1 MAPGVN
7 KDPSVHPS
15 SAERKGHRVK
25 TRLAAALV
33 ALGLPSCQQDRDQA
47 GAPAAETSGDAGAQS
62 VGVQAADYPLEVWGD
77 LPVSEAWD
85 SAGIR
90 IVENASPEEGSR
102 LHWEIG
108 PEPDVTIGD
117 IDGEDPYL
125 LSYAWDATRLSD
137 GRIVVA
143 DRSTSELRVF
153 DATGAYLTKWGGEGE
168 GPGEFPWMSLG
179 DVEPWPGDSIVA
191 WYSDAQTI
199 SVFDSE
205 GNFGRSFNRAGAGQ
219 RPWEVARPE
228 LVRRDGSILAVLEQG
243 ENAGTA
249 EVRILNGEGGLHM
262 SLGHHA
268 SRRALYFSRE
278 LKLGLWGDLAV
289 VSTNHKYE
297 LRAFA
302 ADGTLVRIVRRGH
315 VPRVPR
321 AEDIMVDPRLRPELR
336 IPMEAEMRKVPQSRL
351 EEYFPAFAEI
361 MSDAAGYLWVREYE
375 PPKEAGPA
383 LVWTVF
389 SPEGRVLGF
398 VETPAGLKV
407 YEIGEDYLLGH
418 AEGELDVEMIQVW
431 PLRR

>member
-1 MAPGVN
+1 M
-7 KDPSVHPS
+7 
-15 SAERKGHRVK
+15 K
-25 TRLAAALV
+25 TRIAALV
-33 ALGLPSCQQDRDQA
+33 ATMGMAACQQDREQDC
-47 GAPAAETSGDAGAQS
+47 APSAETTGDADAQS
-62 VGVQAADYPLEVWGD
+62 AGVQAEDYPLEVWGD
-77 LPVSEAWD
+77 LPVSEARD

-102 LHWEIG
+102 LHWVIG
-108 PEPDVTIGD
+108 PEPDVSIGD

-179 DVEPWPGDSIVA
+179 DVEPWPGDSIIA

-205 GNFGRSFNRAGAGQ
+205 GNFGRLFNRPGAGQ
-219 RPWEVARPE
+219 MPWEVSRPE

-249 EVRILNGEGGLHM
+249 EVRILDGDGGLHM
-262 SLGHHA
+262 SLGLHA

-297 LRAFA
+297 LKAFA
-302 ADGTLVRIVRRGH
+302 DDGTLVRIVRREH
-315 VPRVPR
+315 VPRIPR
-321 AEDIMVDPRLRPELR
+321 AEDIMVDPGLRPEWR
-336 IPMEAEMRKVPQSRL
+336 IPMEAEMRKVPQSQL

-361 MSDAAGYLWVREYE
+361 MSDAAGYLWVREFE

-383 LVWTVF
+383 PVWTVF

-398 VETPAGLKV
+398 VETPAGLEI
-407 YEIGEDYLLGH
+407 YEIGEDYVLGH